1 MDPNCCLSLCR
12 DLRVELD
19 FLLCCI
25 IIIATTITFFFRGG
39 SVIALWS
46 IAHRAGSAYDN
57 FTDAHRYTE
66 KSLPSVFSI
75 IRGS

>member
-39 SVIALWS
+39 GGGGSVNCTLVDCS
-46 IAHRAGSAYDN
+46 PCRKCV
-57 FTDAHRYTE
+57 R
-66 KSLPSVFSI
+66 
-75 IRGS
+75 